1 MVLDVLRT
9 MDMRIRFYEDT
20 AGLFSMFLK
29 AERVSYI
36 PEVAYYY
43 RQIETSTSHM
53 RTFDVLQQMQY
64 FGRFMTMR
72 FQEADMP
79 EKAYHVIDGQ
89 LLSSL
94 LFYEGGGYFND
105 YSGIFPFVEEKPIGR
120 IALYGYG
127 SFGERFYQA
136 HQGFPLLGRFD
147 KNYKKYQKQGVD
159 VHGPQDIHVKDGD
172 VILVTIWK
180 ETTARKAAAELREML
195 SGFSQIYTISKKIL
209 HSAYAQKKLRDLR
222 T

>member
-1 MVLDVLRT
+1 MPTSSMCAILFHTAMVLDVLRT

-136 HQGFPLLGRFD
+136 HQGFPLLGSIPVMP
-147 KNYKKYQKQGVD
+147 NN
-159 VHGPQDIHVKDGD
+159 
-172 VILVTIWK
+172 
-180 ETTARKAAAELREML
+180 EL
-195 SGFSQIYTISKKIL
+195 
-209 HSAYAQKKLRDLR
+209 
-222 T
+222 